1 MEVGQLSKIGLVI
14 QARMGSSR
22 LRGKVLLPL
31 PFIDGTPILFR
42 IIDELQILESNYQV
56 IVVTTTNK
64 SDDIIKEKCNS
75 KDILCFRG
83 SEDNVLSR
91 YTEVAKKY
99 DFEHI
104 VRLTADNPFICRQVV
119 EKTVLHHLNMK
130 SDYTSSMS
138 LPIGMNIEVVRC
150 ESLIKSES
158 LIKDDFDKEHVT
170 TCIKREAGFIK
181 SVIKFDPKFEKY
193 RLTVDTA
200 SDFLLANF
208 IASMSDFSKMSGL
221 KLIQFL
227 HENYS
232 WVLGANESIPQKN
245 SQTIPIEE
253 VKEAIRFLNEYCYSN
268 SAKILIDALQNHK

>member
-22 LRGKVLLPL
+22 LQGKVLLPL
-31 PFIDGTPILFR
+31 PFIDGKPILFR
-42 IIDELQILESNYQV
+42 VIDELQFLESNYQV

-64 SDDIIKEKCNS
+64 SDDIIEEKCNS
-75 KDILCFRG
+75 KDILCYRG

-91 YTEVAKKY
+91 YTEVAKIY

-104 VRLTADNPFICRQVV
+104 VRLTADNPFICREVV
-119 EKTVLHHLNMK
+119 KKTVSHHLNTK

-158 LIKDDFDKEHVT
+158 LIKNDFDKEHVT
-170 TCIKREAGFIK
+170 TCLKREAGFIK
-181 SVIKFDPKFEKY
+181 SVIRFDAKFEKY

-208 IASMSDFSKMSGL
+208 IASISNFSKKSGL
-221 KLIQFL
+221 ELIEFL
-227 HENYS
+227 HENHS
-232 WVLGANESIPQKN
+232 WVLGANENIPQKN

-253 VKEAIRFLNEYCYSN
+253 VKEAIKLLNEYCYNN
-268 SAKILIDALQNHK
+268 SAEILSDALQNYK